1 MPDEKRKPVVLWTC
15 DVKGWA
21 YHNRFLRL
29 SKNLPEYDHRL
40 YFFGDPKLSHI
51 QRIKLVRSADVIV
64 CQGVKALRV
73 SEMNALDPDG
83 ANYKNADRNRYANIV
98 GRLDSMRV
106 DHKGK
111 YYDIWTGERIEK

>member
-1 MPDEKRKPVVLWTC
+1 MPERKQKPIILWTC
-15 DVKGWA
+15 DVEGWA

-29 SKNLPEYDHRL
+29 SKNLPDYDHRL
-40 YFFGDPKLSHI
+40 YFFGDPNLSRI
-51 QRIKLVRSADVIV
+51 QKIDLVRSADVIV

-73 SEMNALDPDG
+73 AEVNVLDF
-83 ANYKNADRNRYANIV
+83 ANIV

-106 DHKGK
+106 DHNGE

>member
-1 MPDEKRKPVVLWTC
+1 MPDEKQKPIILWTC

-29 SKNLPEYDHRL
+29 SKNLPDYDHRL
-40 YFFGDPKLSHI
+40 YFFGDPNLS
-51 QRIKLVRSADVIV
+51 RIERINLVLSADVIV

-73 SEMNALDPDG
+73 AKMNALDPDA
-83 ANYKNADRNRYANIV
+83 ANYEDAGRNRFANIV

-106 DHKGK
+106 DYKGK
-111 YYDIWTGERIEK
+111 YYDIWTGEGIEK